1 MKFLYK
7 LFLLFPF
14 IFLLSIKF
22 VLADNSSID
31 LNAGQ
36 EIFSQNCSA
45 CHSGGMNVL
54 VSERTL
60 EKAILEKFSMY
71 DVQAII
77 TQVTN
82 GKNSM
87 PAFGER
93 LSEEEIQNV
102 ANYVLDQSASG
113 W

>member
-1 MKFLYK
+1 MKSLYK
-7 LFLLFPF
+7 LFLLFQF

-22 VLADNSSID
+22 VLADDSGID

-45 CHSGGMNVL
+45 CHTGGKNLIVP
-54 VSERTL
+54 ERTL
-60 EKAILEKFSMY
+60 EKATLENFKMY
-71 DVQAII
+71 DVKAITSQI
-77 TQVTN
+77 TN

-87 PAFGER
+87 PPFGER
-93 LSEEEIQNV
+93 LSEEDIQNV
-102 ANYVLDQSASG
+102 ANYVLNQSELG